1 MRAQPLPNH
10 NKFQTITGKL
20 KQQYFIHSL
29 KRGDRL
35 SKKRA
40 TKKRQI
46 PSCVMGK
53 SDSDI
58 YYNKISGK
66 AATK

>member
-1 MRAQPLPNH
+1 MVRYIFLPC
-10 NKFQTITGKL
+10 
-20 KQQYFIHSL
+20 FIHSL

-58 YYNKISGK
+58 YYNKTSDK
-66 AATK
+66 AATKWVTSNLGYTLDGRR